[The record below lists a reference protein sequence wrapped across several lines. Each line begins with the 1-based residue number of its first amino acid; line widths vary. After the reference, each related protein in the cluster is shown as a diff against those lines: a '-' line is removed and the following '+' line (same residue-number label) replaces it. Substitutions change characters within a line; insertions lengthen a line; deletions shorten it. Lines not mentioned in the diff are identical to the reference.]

1 MIRPANLAPR
11 LNSQSDRAARTE
23 RFAGQRYL
31 LFRSLVSPQEVA
43 ALSRSTA
50 RLPARTVRCGGSNFY
65 LEQQIEPGSPLH
77 QFFLSPPVIG
87 ALADC
92 LGRTPDISALRCWT
106 SIYGPGQSINRHR
119 DSGGDLQL
127 VLSLGAATPENGGWL
142 RLKRHGETEALFLR
156 EGDLLCFMATELE
169 HWTTPLIAS
178 AVCVEPRRIT
188 AIARYFLS
196 FPAR

>member
-1 MIRPANLAPR
+1 
-11 LNSQSDRAARTE
+11 
-23 RFAGQRYL
+23 L
-31 LFRSLVSPQEVA
+31 LFRSLVSPEEVA
-43 ALSRSTA
+43 ALCRSTA
-50 RLPARTVRCGGSNFY
+50 RLPARTVLCGGSNFY
-65 LEQQIEPGSPLH
+65 LEQQIQPGSPLH
-77 QFFLSPPVIG
+77 QFFQSPPVIG

-127 VLSLGAATPENGGWL
+127 VLSLRAAAPENGGWL
-142 RLKRHGETEALFLR
+142 KLERHGAAEALFLR

-178 AVCVEPRRIT
+178 AENMEPHRIT
-188 AIARYFLS
+188 AIARYFLN
-196 FPAR
+196 FAAR